1 MSRNRGFTQA
11 RQREAKLMSST
22 GIGDDIRVAARSFLR
37 TPWAVAGIL
46 MLLAL
51 GTGLNSAVLAVTYGI
66 LLRPLPYAD
75 ISRLVV
81 LQHDIRLA
89 DLGAW
94 RQKLRTVDDLTAFA
108 TADHSLRG
116 LGEPRIVRAAFVSRE
131 FFRVLGVEPAAA
143 GSSGSRL
150 TTGVVL
156 SERVVQASGTDAR
169 QAIGTAIRIGDGTF
183 QVAAVMPSSVAF
195 PTESVEAWIPAEAAP
210 AIPLLRNDD
219 RRYTMVARMRR
230 GVTIGQI
237 QDDATRV
244 ARETNASPGAA
255 ARKPI
260 PVTPLATALSGDI
273 GQVLWTL
280 SLGAALVLL
289 VTCAN
294 VTALLLGRAMTRERE
309 TAIRLALGAGPGR
322 VLRALSV
329 EALLLALVGSLAGAG
344 AAALGVRILRR
355 QAVSVLPRLEAV
367 RVDGPVLAMSL
378 MVGLAVALL
387 FTIAP
392 SLYSL
397 KRGISPLLSQ
407 SGRHATSVRRETGAA
422 LVMVQL
428 SLSVVILITSVLL
441 GRTVSRLLAVDL
453 GINPEHGLT
462 MKLMLGERS
471 LLKPG
476 ERRAF
481 VDRLLDEIRALPGVQ
496 SVGLGSS
503 LPPQTSQVQMAIRLV
518 DNGRD
523 ETQMMGLVAA
533 RGDLLGALGAR
544 RLLGRDF
551 EPDDVDREPVPVII
565 SRSVA
570 RHLFRDRDP
579 IGQPVPSRLPGNGTR
594 QAHVVGVVD
603 DVRYTGLAAP
613 RAGAI
618 YVPWDRLPLGSMYM
632 VVRSTTEPMALA
644 PAVRAAIARL
654 DPAQPIAEIRSLD
667 DTVRSSVADRR
678 LHAFVASAFA
688 ALALVVALVGLVV
701 AVSRR
706 VQDRR
711 RELAIRVAL
720 GSTRTGIVRLV
731 MSSALRLAL
740 YGVGIGLL
748 LALAAAKI
756 LAARLFGVSAYDPG
770 TYAAVGLA
778 TAVVATLACAVPACR
793 AAKVDPGTLLRLE

>member
-1 MSRNRGFTQA
+1 
-11 RQREAKLMSST
+11 
-22 GIGDDIRVAARSFLR
+22 
-37 TPWAVAGIL
+37 
-46 MLLAL
+46 
-51 GTGLNSAVLAVTYGI
+51 
-66 LLRPLPYAD
+66 
-75 ISRLVV
+75 V

-89 DLGAW
+89 DLEGW

-131 FFRVLGVEPAAA
+131 FFRVLGAEQAA
-143 GSSGSRL
+143 GSGSNL
-150 TTGVVL
+150 TSGVVL
-156 SERVVQASGTDAR
+156 SERVVQASGMDAQR
-169 QAIGTAIRIGDGTF
+169 AVGGTIRVADGAF
-183 QVAAVMPSSVAF
+183 PVAAVMPSSVAF
-195 PTESVEAWIPAEAAP
+195 PTEAVEVWIPAEAAP

-230 GVTIGQI
+230 GVTLGQM

-244 ARETNASPGAA
+244 AREMTNSSPGAA

-260 PVTPLATALSGDI
+260 PVTSLATALSGDI

-309 TAIRLALGAGPGR
+309 TAIRLALGAGAGR
-322 VLRALSV
+322 LLRALSV
-329 EALLLALVGSLAGAG
+329 EALFLALCGSLAGAG
-344 AAALGVRILRR
+344 AAAIGVRILRR

-367 RVDGPVLAMSL
+367 RVDGPVLAISL
-378 MVGLAVALL
+378 LVGLTVALL
-387 FTIAP
+387 FTIGP
-392 SLYSL
+392 SLYPL

-407 SGRHATSVRRETGAA
+407 SGRHATGVRRQTGAV

-441 GRTVSRLLAVDL
+441 ARTVSRLLAVDM
-453 GINPEHGLT
+453 GINPDHSLT

-471 LLKPG
+471 VLKPG

-481 VDRLLDEIRALPGVQ
+481 VDHLLEELRTLPGVQ

-503 LPPQTSQVQMAIRLV
+503 LPPQTSQVQMSIRVV

-533 RGDLLGALGAR
+533 RGDLLGALGTR
-544 RLLGRDF
+544 RLGGRGF
-551 EPDDVDREPVPVII
+551 EPNDVDSERAPVVV

-579 IGQPVPSRLPGNGTR
+579 IGQPMPSRLPGNGT
-594 QAHVVGVVD
+594 QWAYVVGVVD

-613 RAGAI
+613 LAGAI
-618 YVPWDRLPLGSMYM
+618 YVPWDRLPLGSMYL
-632 VVRSTTEPMALA
+632 VVRSTTEPLALA
-644 PAVRAAIARL
+644 SAVRATIARL
-654 DPAQPIAEIRSLD
+654 DPAQPIAEIRSLG

-688 ALALVVALVGLVV
+688 VLALVVALVGLVA

-711 RELAIRVAL
+711 RELAIRTAL

-731 MSSALRLAL
+731 MTSAARLAL
-740 YGVGIGLL
+740 CGVGIGLL
-748 LALAAAKI
+748 LALVAAKT
-756 LAARLFGVSAYDPG
+756 LAARLFGVSAYDPV

-778 TAVVATLACAVPACR
+778 TAVAAMLACAVPAYR
-793 AAKVDPGTLLRLE
+793 ASMVDPGTLLRLE

>member
-1 MSRNRGFTQA
+1 
-11 RQREAKLMSST
+11 MSST
-22 GIGDDIRVAARSFLR
+22 GLGDDMKVAIRSFLR
-37 TPWAVAGIL
+37 TPWTIAGIVL
-46 MLLAL
+46 LLAL

-75 ISRLVV
+75 VSRLVV
-81 LQHDIRLA
+81 LQQDIRLT
-89 DLGAW
+89 DLDGW
-94 RQKLRTVDDLTAFA
+94 RLRLRTVDGLTAFA

-116 LGEPRIVRAAFVSRE
+116 LGEPRIVRAAFVGRE

-143 GSSGSRL
+143 GSSGWTLAS
-150 TTGVVL
+150 GVVL
-156 SERVVQASGTDAR
+156 SERVVQASGVDAR
-169 QAIGTAIRIGDGTF
+169 RAIGTTIRIADGAF

-195 PTESVEAWIPAEAAP
+195 PTEAVDLWIPAEAAP
-210 AIPLLRNDD
+210 AIPFLRNDD
-219 RRYTMVARMRR
+219 RRYTMVARMRP
-230 GVTIGQI
+230 GVTIGQM

-244 ARETNASPGAA
+244 TRDVTSSSPGAV
-255 ARKPI
+255 KPI
-260 PVTPLATALSGDI
+260 PVTPLAATLSGDI

-289 VTCAN
+289 VACAN

-329 EALLLALVGSLAGAG
+329 EALLLALAGSLAGA
-344 AAALGVRILRR
+344 AAAAVGVRILRR

-367 RVDGPVLAMSL
+367 RVDGPVLAMAL
-378 MVGLAVALL
+378 IVGLAVALL

-392 SLYSL
+392 SLYSV

-407 SGRHATSVRRETGAA
+407 RGRHTTGVRRQTGAI

-428 SLSVVILITSVLL
+428 SLSVVVLITSVLL
-441 GRTVSRLLAVDL
+441 ARTVNRLLAVDM

-476 ERRAF
+476 ERRVF
-481 VDRLLDEIRALPGVQ
+481 VDHLLEEIRTLPGVQ

-503 LPPQTSQVQMAIRLV
+503 LPPQTSQVQMAIRIV

-533 RGDLLGALGAR
+533 RGDLLGALGTR
-544 RLLGRDF
+544 RLGGRGF
-551 EPDDVDREPVPVII
+551 EANDVDREPVPVII

-570 RHLFRDRDP
+570 RHFFRDRDP
-579 IGQPVPSRLPGNGTR
+579 IGQPMPSRLPGNSTR
-594 QAHVVGVVD
+594 KASVVGVVE

-613 RAGAI
+613 LAGAV
-618 YVPWDRLPLGSMYM
+618 YVPWDRLPLGSMYL
-632 VVRSTTEPMALA
+632 VIRSTTEPLALA

-654 DPAQPIAEIRSLD
+654 DPAQPIAEIRSLG

-688 ALALVVALVGLVV
+688 ALALVVALVGLVATV
-701 AVSRR
+701 TRR
-706 VQDRR
+706 VQDGR
-711 RELAIRVAL
+711 RELAIRAAL

-731 MSSALRLAL
+731 MTSALRLAL
-740 YGVGIGLL
+740 CGVGSGLL
-748 LALAAAKI
+748 VSLVAAKT
-756 LAARLFGVSAYDPG
+756 LAARLFGVSPYDPV

-778 TAVVATLACAVPACR
+778 TAVAATLACAFPACR
-793 AAKVDPGTLLRLE
+793 ASAVDPGTLLRLE